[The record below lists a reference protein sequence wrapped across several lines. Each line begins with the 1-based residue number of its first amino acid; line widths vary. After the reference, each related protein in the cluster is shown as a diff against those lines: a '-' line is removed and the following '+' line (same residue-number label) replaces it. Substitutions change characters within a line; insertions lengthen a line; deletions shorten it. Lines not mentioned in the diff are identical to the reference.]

1 MLTDPISST
10 RLLHLKGW
18 MFLLVCA
25 GACALILAETPSV
38 KVCILLAIA
47 VWAGC
52 RFYYF
57 LFHVLEAYAGRG
69 RPYSGLFDALR
80 YALKGEPK
88 RRG

>member
-1 MLTDPISST
+1 MGKASVAALPSIALQAPA
-10 RLLHLKGW
+10 RL
-18 MFLLVCA
+18 
-25 GACALILAETPSV
+25 
-38 KVCILLAIA
+38 

-88 RRG
+88 RQG